1 MIGSSENRV
10 SYNGNGNAKEFAFEF
25 KILNASDIKVLLVN
39 ADGTEKLLTKDYFVD
54 IEKSVVRYPGYAP
67 GAELPLEQQP
77 PILPA
82 GSKLVLYR
90 EVPITQQTK
99 LDQFWPFNVIEAA
112 LDKLTIICQQLSD
125 GFSRCLKLSESV
137 PKDVNPT
144 IPVEVGKSFRWSDDG
159 KKIVL
164 TDDPAKVLP
173 QANEVL
179 KRTEAA
185 RDVAVAKADAAGA
198 SAVSAAESEV
208 AADRSATQAEAA
220 KTNAKASE
228 VAAKASQDAAKVS
241 EGKAKTSET
250 NALTHEN
257 NAKASADKAKASETN
272 AADSAS
278 TASAKASAASASAAA
293 AKASETKAKTSET
306 NAKASELKSKD
317 WAVKSDGVVED
328 GKYSSYHYS
337 TIATQQ
343 AAEAKEQADRAEQIS
358 ESLNGLAGIKGLAT
372 KAEAEAGVVND
383 KVMTP
388 LRVKESIKVNAPVK
402 SVNGVVAGANGDVVI
417 DAGVPIGFEYFSTNP
432 NIQAGSIPLM
442 GGLYSRTTYADLWV
456 WVQQQKGYLL
466 TESEWQ
472 QKATANSGNVPF
484 YSDGDGA
491 TTFRVPALSCWV
503 RGAKGLEEFGRYL
516 AAGLPNITGTI
527 PIGAYNGSDN
537 DNREWQYGA
546 FKNANDTTF
555 NSGDSYSSG
564 CHYKVE
570 FDASLSN
577 PLYGNTNT
585 VQPQS
590 IVGMWLVKAYG
601 SVSNVGSTDVADV
614 AQGLTELETRVG
626 NLKNEVN
633 GMTDYIVES
642 YRNGT
647 TWWRKYKSGWIEQGW
662 EWDGTAGVGSKFI
675 ITLIKPMADENYSVH
690 RQVVGLYNAESYSRE
705 CAVYEVTP
713 TQFAVY
719 NGIRQKNRFYVC
731 GQGA

>member
-228 VAAKASQDAAKVS
+228 TAAKVSESKAKASETNAKTSETNAGKSATTATTKASEASVSATNAKASETAAKVSETNAKSS

-250 NALTHEN
+250 NAGV
-257 NAKASADKAKASETN
+257 SAT
-272 AADSAS
+272 
-278 TASAKASAASASAAA
+278 T
-293 AKASETKAKTSET
+293 
-306 NAKASELKSKD
+306 
-317 WAVKSDGVVED
+317 
-328 GKYSSYHYS
+328 
-337 TIATQQ
+337 ATQQ
-343 AAEAKEQADRAEQIS
+343 ATKATTEANRAKTEADRAKTAADSVGNPVVSITQS
-358 ESLNGLAGIKGLAT
+358 NGNLTVTKGDGSSDTLTVTPAVAT
-372 KAEAEAGVVND
+372 KTEAEAGID
-383 KVMTP
+383 DTKMMTALKVKQSILKNVPKSPISVTS
-388 LRVKESIKVNAPVK
+388 LESGFDNIKYTMRCNCHCQ
-402 SVNGVVAGANGDVVI
+402 S
-417 DAGVPIGFEYFSTNP
+417 S
-432 NIQAGSIPLM
+432 S
-442 GGLYSRTTYADLWV
+442 S
-456 WVQQQKGYLL
+456 YLL
-466 TESEWQ
+466 
-472 QKATANSGNVPF
+472 
-484 YSDGDGA
+484 
-491 TTFRVPALSCWV
+491 
-503 RGAKGLEEFGRYL
+503 
-516 AAGLPNITGTI
+516 
-527 PIGAYNGSDN
+527 
-537 DNREWQYGA
+537 
-546 FKNANDTTF
+546 
-555 NSGDSYSSG
+555 
-564 CHYKVE
+564 
-570 FDASLSN
+570 
-577 PLYGNTNT
+577 
-585 VQPQS
+585 
-590 IVGMWLVKAYG
+590 
-601 SVSNVGSTDVADV
+601 
-614 AQGLTELETRVG
+614 
-626 NLKNEVN
+626 
-633 GMTDYIVES
+633 
-642 YRNGT
+642 
-647 TWWRKYKSGWIEQGW
+647 
-662 EWDGTAGVGSKFI
+662 
-675 ITLIKPMADENYSVH
+675 
-690 RQVVGLYNAESYSRE
+690 
-705 CAVYEVTP
+705 
-713 TQFAVY
+713 
-719 NGIRQKNRFYVC
+719 
-731 GQGA
+731 

>member
-228 VAAKASQDAAKVS
+228 VAAKASQAAAKVS
-241 EGKAKTSET
+241 ETNAKTSET

-257 NAKASADKAKASETN
+257 NAKASADKAKVSETNAGASASTATTKASQASVSATNAQRAASQADVSAVQAGHAMTNATAKAEEASVSAANAKTSETAAKVSEGKAKASETN
-272 AADSAS
+272 AKTSETNAGKSAT
-278 TASAKASAASASAAA
+278 TATTKASEASVSATN
-293 AKASETKAKTSET
+293 AKASETAAKVSETNAKSSEGKAKTSET
-306 NAKASELKSKD
+306 NA
-317 WAVKSDGVVED
+317 GV
-328 GKYSSYHYS
+328 SAA
-337 TIATQQ
+337 TATQQ
-343 AAEAKEQADRAEQIS
+343 ATKATTEANRAKTEADRAKTAADSVGNPVVNITQS
-358 ESLNGLAGIKGLAT
+358 NGNLTITKGDGSSNTLTVTPAVASQ
-372 KAEAEAGVVND
+372 AEAEAGVDNT

-388 LRVKESIKVNAPVK
+388 LRTKQAVEKFAPLK
-402 SVNGVVAGANGDVVI
+402 TVNGQKPNVSGDVEILDLTPVGDVVYRPYLR
-417 DAGVPIGFEYFSTNP
+417 AGYV
-432 NIQAGSIPLM
+432 
-442 GGLYSRTTYADLWV
+442 
-456 WVQQQKGYLL
+456 
-466 TESEWQ
+466 
-472 QKATANSGNVPF
+472 KAN
-484 YSDGDGA
+484 GA
-491 TTFRVPALSCWV
+491 TVNRADYPNLVSFATDNNLWTDSPSTEPWKYG
-503 RGAKGLEEFGRYL
+503 RGNGSTTMVLPDYRNRFIQGGDITGIKG
-516 AAGLPNITGTI
+516 AGLPNVIGYVNYGQSNNVTGSSSLY
-527 PIGAYNGSDN
+527 GKDN
-537 DNREWQYGA
+537 TEGESIWTPSAATTSKNAKKIAFDANRSNSIYGA
-546 FKNANDTTF
+546 A
-555 NSGDSYSSG
+555 
-564 CHYKVE
+564 
-570 FDASLSN
+570 
-577 PLYGNTNT
+577 NT
-585 VQPQS
+585 VQPPAIILLPQ
-590 IVGMWLVKAYG
+590 I
-601 SVSNVGSTDVADV
+601 
-614 AQGLTELETRVG
+614 
-626 NLKNEVN
+626 
-633 GMTDYIVES
+633 
-642 YRNGT
+642 
-647 TWWRKYKSGWIEQGW
+647 KY
-662 EWDGTAGVGSKFI
+662 
-675 ITLIKPMADENYSVH
+675 
-690 RQVVGLYNAESYSRE
+690 
-705 CAVYEVTP
+705 
-713 TQFAVY
+713 
-719 NGIRQKNRFYVC
+719 
-731 GQGA
+731 